1 MGMAYIDNWLLF
13 SILFG
18 LLLIVIIIMKK
29 QSENFYTKDPIVRKF
44 SIMELEVPAT
54 PKELANIIKGLYDL
68 PDTKSGKSI
77 KALKEQLKIDFL
89 FMPLSYGCIF
99 LLCWRVANKM
109 QLDFGYYLFK
119 GLAFIQLVPLICD
132 IIENIY
138 LLGKIRQDVKETIE
152 KKHKQYLWMEAVKW
166 GIALT
171 ATVCSV
177 SAVCYF
183 WLTGNYSVTSFFYL
197 LIILVE
203 IVIFLIVVKL
213 FLK

>member
-1 MGMAYIDNWLLF
+1 MF
-13 SILFG
+13 
-18 LLLIVIIIMKK
+18 
-29 QSENFYTKDPIVRKF
+29 T
-44 SIMELEVPAT
+44 
-54 PKELANIIKGLYDL
+54 
-68 PDTKSGKSI
+68 
-77 KALKEQLKIDFL
+77 
-89 FMPLSYGCIF
+89 
-99 LLCWRVANKM
+99 
-109 QLDFGYYLFK
+109 
-119 GLAFIQLVPLICD
+119 GLAFIQLVPLIYD

-138 LLGKIRQDVKETIE
+138 LLGKIRQDIKETDE
-152 KKHKQYLWMEAVKW
+152 KKHKQYLWMEATKW

-183 WLTGNYSVTSFFYL
+183 WLTGNYSVTSFYYL